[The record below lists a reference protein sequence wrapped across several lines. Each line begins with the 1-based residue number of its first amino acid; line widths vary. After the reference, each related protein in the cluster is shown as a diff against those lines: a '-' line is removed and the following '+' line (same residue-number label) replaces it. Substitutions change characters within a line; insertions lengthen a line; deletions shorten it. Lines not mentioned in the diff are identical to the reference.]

1 MHSSVGAGEGLGEGA
16 FDGFED
22 GMLVVGEDVGLVVRG
37 GQSSRLVQKSAT
49 VTVWRRHLSFFPPV
63 QSVSLPQSTPDLE
76 HLYLSCVK
84 DDVQSSPSVATL
96 HGTPVE
102 KQVPHWGAG
111 GAVGTGAGVGGTG
124 VGSATRF
131 LALS

>member
-1 MHSSVGAGEGLGEGA
+1 MLVLGE
-16 FDGFED
+16 
-22 GMLVVGEDVGLVVRG
+22 VVGLVVRG

-49 VTVWRRHLSFFPPV
+49 VTVWRRHLSFFPPL

-76 HLYLSCVK
+76 HLYLSCVM
-84 DDVQSSPSVATL
+84 DDVQSSASVATL

-102 KQVPHWGAG
+102 KQVPHWGAVGAG
-111 GAVGTGAGVGGTG
+111 GGVGTGAGVGGTG